1 MDLLND
7 KVSKLYFKFLAA
19 AFGSALISSIYGL
32 VDMIVVGQYH
42 GPDGAAAMAVIS
54 PIWNIIYSFG
64 LLSGIGGSVLF
75 SFEKGK
81 SDNIQAQNAYF
92 TASVTLGGIISVL
105 LWIIVIFFDDPL
117 LYLFGASDELM
128 PLCKSYLIAPKI
140 TVPVFVFTQIMSA
153 FLRNDSNP
161 SLSTKAVLAGGIFNV
176 FGDYFCVFTL
186 DMGIEGAGLATAM
199 GASISLI
206 VMFMHFFSKKNT
218 LKFNFKKNIF
228 SRFAPIC
235 KNGFSS
241 FIIDVA
247 MGVLTMLFNRQIM
260 RFFGSDAL
268 AVYGIIVLIG
278 TFVQCCSYGVGQAS
292 QPIISQNYGAGKFD
306 RIKTMLKYNAAT
318 SIILGVIWTALCI
331 LFPNGF
337 IHLFMQPT
345 ESVLSI
351 APAIIR
357 AYAISFLL
365 LPLNIYST
373 YYFQAT
379 MKAGVSM
386 IISIARGIVV
396 SGILIMVLPQIFSPD
411 SLWFAMPITETAIFI
426 YVLFALKKQLSR
438 FPQEKQL
445 SI

>member
-1 MDLLND
+1 M
-7 KVSKLYFKFLAA
+7 
-19 AFGSALISSIYGL
+19 
-32 VDMIVVGQYH
+32 
-42 GPDGAAAMAVIS
+42 
-54 PIWNIIYSFG
+54 
-64 LLSGIGGSVLF
+64 
-75 SFEKGK
+75 
-81 SDNIQAQNAYF
+81 
-92 TASVTLGGIISVL
+92 
-105 LWIIVIFFDDPL
+105 IFFDDPL

-128 PLCKSYLIAPKI
+128 PLCKSYLVAPKI

-153 FLRNDSNP
+153 FLRNDSDP
-161 SLSTKAVLAGGIFNV
+161 GLSTKAVLAGGIFNV

-206 VMFMHFFSKKNT
+206 VMLLHFFSKKNT

-235 KNGFSS
+235 ATGFSS

-260 RFFGSDAL
+260 RFFDSDAL

-337 IHLFMQPT
+337 IRLFMQPT

-357 AYAISFLL
+357 AYAISFLF
-365 LPLNIYST
+365 LPFNIYSTYYST
-373 YYFQAT
+373 YYFQAI
-379 MKAGVSM
+379 MKAGTSM

-396 SGILIMVLPQIFSPD
+396 SGILIMIPPRLFSPD
-411 SLWFAMPITETAIFI
+411 ALWFAMPITESIIFI

>member
-1 MDLLND
+1 
-7 KVSKLYFKFLAA
+7 
-19 AFGSALISSIYGL
+19 
-32 VDMIVVGQYH
+32 
-42 GPDGAAAMAVIS
+42 
-54 PIWNIIYSFG
+54 
-64 LLSGIGGSVLF
+64 
-75 SFEKGK
+75 
-81 SDNIQAQNAYF
+81 
-92 TASVTLGGIISVL
+92 
-105 LWIIVIFFDDPL
+105 
-117 LYLFGASDELM
+117 
-128 PLCKSYLIAPKI
+128 
-140 TVPVFVFTQIMSA
+140 
-153 FLRNDSNP
+153 
-161 SLSTKAVLAGGIFNV
+161 
-176 FGDYFCVFTL
+176 
-186 DMGIEGAGLATAM
+186 
-199 GASISLI
+199 
-206 VMFMHFFSKKNT
+206 
-218 LKFNFKKNIF
+218 
-228 SRFAPIC
+228 
-235 KNGFSS
+235 
-241 FIIDVA
+241 

-337 IHLFMQPT
+337 IRLFMQPT